1 MYPDIITP
9 PYMKFGDLEEAEKG
23 LASIKRADY
32 SAENFVISEEGKLS
46 FDLQGSKGTKSLPFM
61 SYGMDRMLNEL
72 KIPRAFAY
80 KVVDNQLLTHNIN
93 ELIQLVPDGQVMT
106 EVFEGQEFIAGFHK
120 QFIQPLRDLDFIKA
134 LRNHDALQN
143 SNIRHFVRSPH
154 KMRFHYFYPT
164 ETIPGFVDNDAI
176 SFGGDFVY
184 SEYGIPLSVN
194 LALLIQVC
202 TNGATLTD
210 EFLHFHYKHAGDRVA
225 AKNALD
231 NALYGLVN
239 PENLEGITERLQMM
253 NANRPSEKYLTGIIN
268 KMKRLEI
275 SDGLAEA
282 LDNRELSFM
291 QIFNEVTRVAH
302 TSTFNPDDRIKLE
315 MLGGRMLSDVK
326 IYENREL
333 LNKPIS
339 VN

>member
-9 PYMKFGDLEEAEKG
+9 PYLKFNDLEEAEKG
-23 LASIKRADY
+23 LATIKRADY
-32 SAENFVISEEGKLS
+32 SAKNFVISEEGKLS
-46 FDLQGSKGTKSLPFM
+46 FDLQGSAGKKSLPFM
-61 SYGMDRMLNEL
+61 SSGMIRMLTEL

-106 EVFEGQEFIAGFHK
+106 ETYEGTEFIAGFHK

-134 LRNHDALQN
+134 LKTHDALQGAE
-143 SNIRHFVRSPH
+143 IRHFVRSPN
-154 KMRFHYFYPT
+154 KMRFHYFYPK
-164 ETIPGFVDNDAI
+164 ESIPGFSNNDAI

-184 SEYGIPLSVN
+184 SEYGVPLSVN
-194 LALLIQVC
+194 LALLILVC

-210 EFLHFHYKHAGDRVA
+210 EFLHYHYKHAGDRAA

-239 PENLEGITERLQMM
+239 PENLGGLTDRLQMM
-253 NANRPSEKYLTGIIN
+253 KENRPSEKYLQGIVG

-275 SDGLAEA
+275 SDSFAESVG
-282 LDNRELSFM
+282 DPELSFF

-302 TSTFNPDDRIKLE
+302 AATLKVDDRMRLE
-315 MLGGRMLSDVK
+315 MMGGRMLSDVK

-333 LNKPIS
+333 LKKPVS